1 MGLIAVIAHHGYAVT
16 AVVMFLAAVGIPLP
30 MSITLLAAGAAAH
43 GDLRFDM
50 VLLTATLSAV
60 IGDTLLFFGGRYTG
74 WWLLAWMCRVSV
86 NPEACI
92 FGAAGYF
99 YRRGPKTL
107 LFAKFIPGPGAMAA
121 PLAGSLNMR
130 VGRFLRL
137 DVVGTLVYASVWV
150 ATGFVFSRFI
160 NEITGWIERAGHALL
175 AAVLVL
181 LAGYAAVIVI
191 FTLRARRYKLIEK
204 ISAQSLQERMQTAP
218 AGAPERLV
226 IIADVRS
233 HGYYDPGM
241 QRIKNSIR
249 VEPNRLKEELIALRE
264 FMVPECDVYL
274 YCSCIRDTTSVR
286 VAHMLLAANCHA
298 QVIDGGL
305 KAWIKAGGAMELV
318 PESDVHHLPKF
329 D

>member
-1 MGLIAVIAHHGYAVT
+1 MDLIGVIAHHGYAVT
-16 AVVMFLAAVGIPLP
+16 GAVLFLAALGVPLP
-30 MSITLLAAGAAAH
+30 VSMTLLAAGAAAR
-43 GDLRFDM
+43 GNLRFAP
-50 VLLTATLSAV
+50 LLVIAALSGLA
-60 IGDTLLFFGGRYTG
+60 GDTLLYLGGRYTG

-92 FGAAGYF
+92 FSSAGYF

-107 LFAKFIPGPGAMAA
+107 LFAKFIPGLGAMAA

-130 VGRFLRL
+130 FARFLRL
-137 DVVGTLVYASVWV
+137 DATGTLLYCTLWITTGYIFNRFIRQIAGWV
-150 ATGFVFSRFI
+150 AS
-160 NEITGWIERAGHALL
+160 AGHAVL
-175 AAVLVL
+175 AVVLVL
-181 LAGYAAVIVI
+181 VLGYISILVI
-191 FTLRARRYKLIEK
+191 FTLRARRYKTIEK
-204 ISAQSLQERMQTAP
+204 ISAESLHERLQAVDP
-218 AGAPERLV
+218 NSLV

-249 VEPNRLKEELIALRE
+249 VEPHRLKEELIALRE
-264 FMVPECDVYL
+264 FMAPECEVYL

-286 VAHMLLAANCHA
+286 VAHMLQQENCHT
-298 QVIDGGL
+298 QVIEGGI
-305 KAWIKAGGAMELV
+305 KAWIKAGGALELV